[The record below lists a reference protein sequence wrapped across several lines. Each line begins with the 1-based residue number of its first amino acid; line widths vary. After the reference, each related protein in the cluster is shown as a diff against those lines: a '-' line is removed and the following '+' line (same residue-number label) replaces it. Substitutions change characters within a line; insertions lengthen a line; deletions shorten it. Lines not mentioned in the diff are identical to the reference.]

1 MTVGESIRKVRIAKG
16 MTQKQVA
23 DACGMADSAIRKYEY
38 GQITPKYATLQRIAS
53 ALGVAAHE
61 LVDDWNVLDKEELK
75 QVVIYGKGITDSPPQ
90 QEQDTTPQKP
100 TYLCDN
106 MRHCRDFLGLTQKA
120 LAEKTGIPVKTIR
133 AYENGN
139 SGRFITEE
147 DLEKI
152 SSALGVSA
160 KKLLGYSVTYEW
172 MEKTYFQ
179 NAPPKERIVAALNQL
194 NEKGQGVAVERVE
207 ELTSILEYRAQQAPQ
222 STPAPQ
228 EGNDTTPPS
237 DAPQRPQEDG
247 E

>member
-1 MTVGESIRKVRIAKG
+1 MTIGERIKAARENSG
-16 MTQKQVA
+16 MTQVELGEKVGVSGVA
-23 DACGMADSAIRKYEY
+23 IMRYEKNQRQPRY
-38 GQITPKYATLQRIAS
+38 DQLQRIAS

-90 QEQDTTPQKP
+90 QKQDTTPQKP

-106 MRHCRDFLGLTQKA
+106 MRHCRDFSGLTQKA
-120 LAEKTGIPVKTIR
+120 LADKTGIPVKTIR

-147 DLEKI
+147 DLQKI
-152 SSALGVSA
+152 ADAFGVSA

-179 NAPPKERIVAALNQL
+179 NAPPKERIIAALNQL
-194 NEKGQGVAVERVE
+194 NEKGQGIAVERVE
-207 ELTSILEYRAQQAPQ
+207 ELTSIPEYRVQQAPQ
-222 STPAPQ
+222 STPMPQ